1 MAQYKTPMD
10 RDQVFESAMRSFK
23 AFLNDQIG
31 LNDQALT
38 PYNELDDEML
48 GMYNDL
54 TENDGLGHREA
65 MKQVKESFYESLEEI
80 LSDGLDDNFNGI
92 GQ

>member
-1 MAQYKTPMD
+1 MAQYKTPMN

-23 AFLNDQIG
+23 AFLYDQVG
-31 LNDQALT
+31 LDDRART
-38 PYNELDDEML
+38 PFNELDDEMI

-54 TENDGLGHREA
+54 TENDGLSHKEA
-65 MKQVKESFYESLEEI
+65 MKQVKESFYEALEEI
-80 LSDGLDDNFNGI
+80 LSDGLGGIFNGI